1 MIKISLKI
9 EIFLIFSNFFKKISR
24 KKGNQRKKANN
35 ISRGGN
41 FMNTI
46 LKEKPLL
53 LYDSIFKTIVA
64 NEQDTRLLD
73 YFYLIS

>member
-35 ISRGGN
+35 ISRGEN